1 MRARVLV
8 ITTVATLIVSQLRA
22 TTITVTSTN
31 DSGPGSFRAALASAA
46 NNDVINFSVPA
57 PSSVILT
64 GGELRVTNSVTI
76 LGPGATNLMI
86 NGNAASRVFHIGQ
99 SNLVSISGLTI
110 TNGAAGNAAP
120 GGAGIYNDHATLA
133 VSNCVVTGNSAG
145 NDGGGGIYNDHGA
158 LMINNCVISGNSA
171 GSGGGVENDGMYS
184 GSATLNIS
192 NSTISSN
199 SAGYGGAISN
209 SGSGTSGAG
218 ASAQITNCTI
228 SGNSASTWGGAVF
241 NWGVYGDANLVV
253 ANTTLNNNSSSGSG
267 GDIYNG
273 GSGGTGIVE
282 IANTILNAGASGQ
295 NITND
300 TGTVTSYGYNL
311 SSDDAGGDGTTAPGG
326 LLNAP
331 GDQRNTNPLLDPAGL
346 KNNGGPT
353 PTIALQN
360 GSPAIDAGNPTFTP
374 PPYFDQRGPGFP
386 RVVNGRIDI
395 GAFEFNPLLISAAQ
409 RVGND
414 LRLTLTG
421 VLPGY
426 NYEVQART
434 NLTFGTWGSL
444 PGSISGNAGTLPTT
458 ITNAFGTPQ
467 QFYRV
472 YQLP

>member
-1 MRARVLV
+1 M
-8 ITTVATLIVSQLRA
+8 
-22 TTITVTSTN
+22 
-31 DSGPGSFRAALASAA
+31 
-46 NNDVINFSVPA
+46 
-57 PSSVILT
+57 LT

-76 LGPGATNLMI
+76 FGPGATNLMI
-86 NGNAASRVFHIGQ
+86 NGNAASRVFHTGQ
-99 SNLVSISGLTI
+99 SNIVSISGLTI
-110 TNGAAGNAAP
+110 TNGVAGSVAP
-120 GGAGIYNDHATLA
+120 GGAGIYNDHAMLV

-145 NDGGGGIYNDHGA
+145 SNSGGGIYNDHGA
-158 LMINNCVISGNSA
+158 LIINNCVISGNSS
-171 GSGGGVENDGMYS
+171 GSGGGIENDGMYS

-192 NSTISSN
+192 NSTICNN
-199 SAGYGGAISN
+199 SAAYGGAIAN

-218 ASAQITNCTI
+218 ASAQISNCTI
-228 SGNSASTWGGAVF
+228 SGNSASSWGGAVF
-241 NWGVYGDANLVV
+241 NWGVYGSANLMV
-253 ANTTLNNNSSSGSG
+253 ANTTLSGNSATINAG
-267 GDIYNG
+267 GVYNG
-273 GSGGTGIVE
+273 GIGGTGVVE
-282 IANTILNAGASGQ
+282 IGNTILNAGASGQ

-300 TGTVTSYGYNL
+300 TGTVSSYGYNL
-311 SSDDAGGDGTTAPGG
+311 SSDAAGGDGTTGPGG
-326 LLNAP
+326 LLNAA

-360 GSPAIDAGNPTFTP
+360 GSPAIDAGDPNFTP

-395 GAFEFNPLLISAAQ
+395 GAFEFNPLLITGAE
-409 RVGND
+409 RVDND

-421 VLPGY
+421 VLPGN

-444 PGSISGNAGTLPTT
+444 PGSIPGNAGTLQTT
-458 ITNAFGTPQ
+458 ITNAFGPPQ